1 MYETTMTSAL
11 RYVAEAQDLP
21 ALPDEQETWL
31 RPVSLVAANDPA
43 IAVSGGSPYDCPYL
57 RLAGGWQGFCLVD
70 VVMRSADGQ
79 AAPFTVWRTD
89 YESYRKA
96 SADKARADSLLHD
109 LTTLRAD
116 IVGLKMDRPHLMG
129 IVNVTPDSFSD
140 GGIHLDSDKAIAGAR
155 QMLADGASLVDV
167 GGESTRP
174 GAKPVKEQQELAR
187 ILPVIESLAHENI
200 LVSADTRRP
209 AVMRAAITAGA
220 CLINDVSGFRDKMAS
235 EVARDSFKRNPDQF
249 GVMAMHMQGTPETMQ
264 DNPYYDFA
272 PIDVFNA
279 LRDCRDRLEVAG
291 VPRSHI
297 VLDPGYGF
305 GKTVAHNLDI
315 IRWTSLFHG
324 LGVPVLLGV
333 SRKSSISSLMKADSI
348 FQNGPVPSGSDALDR
363 LAGSLALSLQAIEQ
377 GAQFIRTHDITET
390 YQAITVAR
398 G

>member
-1 MYETTMTSAL
+1 
-11 RYVAEAQDLP
+11 V
-21 ALPDEQETWL
+21 
-31 RPVSLVAANDPA
+31 
-43 IAVSGGSPYDCPYL
+43 
-57 RLAGGWQGFCLVD
+57 
-70 VVMRSADGQ
+70 
-79 AAPFTVWRTD
+79 
-89 YESYRKA
+89 
-96 SADKARADSLLHD
+96 RADSLLHD
-109 LTTLRAD
+109 LTTPRAD

-129 IVNVTPDSFSD
+129 IVNITPDSFSD

-174 GAKPVKEQQELAR
+174 GAKPVREQQELAR

>member
-1 MYETTMTSAL
+1 
-11 RYVAEAQDLP
+11 
-21 ALPDEQETWL
+21 
-31 RPVSLVAANDPA
+31 
-43 IAVSGGSPYDCPYL
+43 
-57 RLAGGWQGFCLVD
+57 
-70 VVMRSADGQ
+70 
-79 AAPFTVWRTD
+79 
-89 YESYRKA
+89 
-96 SADKARADSLLHD
+96 
-109 LTTLRAD
+109 
-116 IVGLKMDRPHLMG
+116 
-129 IVNVTPDSFSD
+129 
-140 GGIHLDSDKAIAGAR
+140 
-155 QMLADGASLVDV
+155 
-167 GGESTRP
+167 
-174 GAKPVKEQQELAR
+174 
-187 ILPVIESLAHENI
+187 
-200 LVSADTRRP
+200 
-209 AVMRAAITAGA
+209 MRAAITAGA

-324 LGVPVLLGV
+324 LGVPILLGV